1 MKHGQGILLHSHAH
15 SMCAWLAAE
24 ALLHPVAV
32 PDLAKGGRVN
42 QVDFLVLA
50 LAREEHTGDAV
61 GPAVVIAQVLLQ
73 LQAGAPDHSSQAAA
87 REQAAQYAMCCCNSI
102 AIVLTQRRF
111 ATSVMVA
118 AACCANRGESA
129 SRQGFVLASAKKEP
143 AAMLRRS
150 NDCT

>member
-50 LAREEHTGDAV
+50 LAREQHTGDAV

-73 LQAGAPDHSSQAAA
+73 LQAGAPAMARSTAVRQPPASRRRNMPCAAA
-87 REQAAQYAMCCCNSI
+87 IQ
-102 AIVLTQRRF
+102 L
-111 ATSVMVA
+111 
-118 AACCANRGESA
+118 
-129 SRQGFVLASAKKEP
+129 L
-143 AAMLRRS
+143 
-150 NDCT
+150 